1 MDYLD
6 IVKGNTLLRQ
16 EPLTADIISFAKLS
30 VIIILGRNLHFE
42 ILNTYYQYDQKKY
55 L

>member
-16 EPLTADIISFAKLS
+16 EHLT
-30 VIIILGRNLHFE
+30 IIILGRNLHFE
-42 ILNTYYQYDQKKY
+42 ILNTYYQYDQKKS

>member
-16 EPLTADIISFAKLS
+16 EPLT
-30 VIIILGRNLHFE
+30 IIILGRNLHFE
-42 ILNTYYQYDQKKY
+42 ILNTYYQYDQKKS